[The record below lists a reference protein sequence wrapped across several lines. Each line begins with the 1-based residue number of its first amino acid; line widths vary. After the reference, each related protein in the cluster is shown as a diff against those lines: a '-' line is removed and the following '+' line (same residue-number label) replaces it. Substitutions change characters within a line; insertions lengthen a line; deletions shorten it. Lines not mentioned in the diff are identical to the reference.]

1 MATLTDEQRLAEL
14 DEAIHNV
21 ATGGQVRQ
29 IRGKRVEYPSL
40 EELRAQRAE
49 VVSRIN
55 AGRPRSTYLRRR
67 RG

>member
-1 MATLTDEQRLAEL
+1 MTDEQRLAEL

-29 IRGKRVEYPSL
+29 IRGKRVEYASL
-40 EELRAQRAE
+40 EELQQQRAL
-49 VVSRIN
+49 VAARIN
-55 AGRPRSTYLRRR
+55 SRRPTSTYLRRR